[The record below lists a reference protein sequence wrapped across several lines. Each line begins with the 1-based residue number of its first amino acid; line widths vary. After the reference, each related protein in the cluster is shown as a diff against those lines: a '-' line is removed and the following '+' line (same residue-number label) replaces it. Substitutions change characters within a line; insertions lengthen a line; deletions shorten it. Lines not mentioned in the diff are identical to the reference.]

1 MPFLATSS
9 PEANGDQNPSVT
21 ERTLVLPTW
30 LRIFAP
36 VLLVAA
42 LAAHAVTVIAWP
54 GHQIMIDVLVY
65 SAGGD
70 VVLQGRPLYEGP
82 VLNAL
87 EFTYTP
93 FAALIFTP
101 LALFDADTLKILST
115 LGNLALLV
123 AAIWLSLRRLGYR
136 GNRDLVLLTVL
147 LTGPLFWLEAVRT
160 TFWLGQINLLLLVI
174 VLWDLTSR
182 AGNRW
187 KGVGV
192 GIAAGIKLTP
202 AIFIVY
208 LLITRRF
215 RAAGVATA
223 SFLGTI
229 GLGFLVIPSDAVK
242 YWTGTFFT
250 SGRVGPTIW
259 PSNQSVRG
267 MLARFFDTNEPPT
280 ILWLLVAGSLGLAGL
295 AVAAWAAGRGN
306 ELLGVTM
313 CGLTATMVS
322 PFSWCHHWV
331 WFVPLLVFLVHAAL
345 TYRARAATALIVAV
359 YLLGFAWLV
368 KVHQLTPPHTPPP
381 DSGLFLWDAPT
392 WLEPLSRNVYLL
404 AFVLAL
410 GYVAHY
416 LRRTA
421 PRIL

>member
-1 MPFLATSS
+1 MPFLATSP
-9 PEANGDQNPSVT
+9 PEANGDPSPSVT
-21 ERTLVLPTW
+21 ERTIALPRWLRVLTPVVLVLC
-30 LRIFAP
+30 
-36 VLLVAA
+36 
-42 LAAHAVTVIAWP
+42 LAAHAVTVLIWT

-70 VVLQGRPLYEGP
+70 LVLDGRPLYAGP

-101 LALFDADTLKILST
+101 LALFSGGVLKILST
-115 LGNLALLV
+115 LANLALLV
-123 AAIWLSLRRLGYR
+123 AAIWISLRRLGYR
-136 GNRDLVLLTVL
+136 ANRDLVLLTAL

-174 VLWDLTSR
+174 LLWDLTSR
-182 AGNRW
+182 ASNRW

-208 LLITRRF
+208 LLVTRRF

-223 SFLGTI
+223 SFLGTV
-229 GLGFLVIPSDAVK
+229 GVGFLLIPSDAVK

-267 MLARFFDTNEPPT
+267 MLARFFGTNEPPT
-280 ILWLLVAGSLGLAGL
+280 ILWLLIAGVLGLAGL
-295 AVAAWAAGRGN
+295 AVAAWAARLGN

-313 CGLTATMVS
+313 CGLTGTMVS

-331 WFVPLLVFLVHAAL
+331 WFVPLLVFLLHAAL
-345 TYRARAATALIVAV
+345 TRRSRTAVALIAAV

-368 KVHQLTPPHTPPP
+368 KVHTPTPPYTPPP
-381 DSGLFLWDAPT
+381 DSGLFLWNAPE

-410 GYVAHY
+410 GYAAQY
-416 LRRTA
+416 LRRVPTQN
-421 PRIL
+421 L